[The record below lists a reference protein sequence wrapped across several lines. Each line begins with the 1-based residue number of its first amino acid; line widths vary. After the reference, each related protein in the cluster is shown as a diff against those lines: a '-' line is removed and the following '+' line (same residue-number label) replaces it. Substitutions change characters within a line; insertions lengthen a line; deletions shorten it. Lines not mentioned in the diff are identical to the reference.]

1 MGGTVEVDGFGSW
14 LGVKAKEW
22 LGFLADEV
30 LGRGFVVALGSVG
43 DVGGFGSWRL
53 CGGRGDDGG

>member
-14 LGVKAKEW
+14 LGVRAKEW

-43 DVGGFGSWRL
+43 DVGGFGS
-53 CGGRGDDGG
+53 